1 MFTIEI
7 YIDTCEDQT
16 ASTPTN
22 GKDERP
28 HREKKDGNRHRLKE
42 AFFIWRDSIEERH
55 LRILEFYNGR

>member
-42 AFFIWRDSIEERH
+42 AFFIWRDSIE
-55 LRILEFYNGR
+55 